1 VNKNF
6 RPLLCVV
13 ATLFVLFFSALN
25 GHGQGQPPAQ
35 PPKPWT
41 TEIGAGLAMTNGN
54 SDTKN
59 INLSLGLV
67 RDAKT
72 RSVFRLN
79 GLYLRGDKDGA
90 LIINQTVL
98 TGRDEINLSTR
109 TFVFAQGLFLKD
121 TFKNINYLFSPTV
134 GVGYRLINTDNQ
146 LLAIDTGVGAVWERD
161 FTRDSFGNR
170 SSLDTKASGAYNA
183 GERFAWKLSNAAT
196 VTQTFANLWK
206 TNNWADSLHNFS
218 AGIAASMTQRTQ
230 LKLEFLDT
238 YKKKPAL
245 GTPKKNDTT
254 LITSLV
260 VKF

>member
-6 RPLLCVV
+6 KRLPFVV
-13 ATLFVLFFSALN
+13 APLFLLFFTVLD

-59 INLSLGLV
+59 VNLSLNLV
-67 RDAKT
+67 RDAKA
-72 RSVFRLN
+72 RSVFRFN
-79 GLYLRGDKDGA
+79 GLYLRGDKEGA
-90 LIINQTVL
+90 LIINQTVI

-109 TFVFAQGLFLKD
+109 TFVFAQGAFLKD

-134 GVGYRLINTDNQ
+134 GAGYRLINTDNQ
-146 LLAIDTGVGAVWERD
+146 LLAIDSGVGGVWERD
-161 FTRDSFGNR
+161 FTRDSLGNR
-170 SSLDTKASGAYNA
+170 SLLDTKGSGAYNA

-206 TNNWADSLHNFS
+206 TNDWADSLHNFS
-218 AGIAASMTQRTQ
+218 AGIAATMTQRTQ

-238 YKKKPAL
+238 YKKKPVL
-245 GTPKKNDTT
+245 GTRTKNDTT